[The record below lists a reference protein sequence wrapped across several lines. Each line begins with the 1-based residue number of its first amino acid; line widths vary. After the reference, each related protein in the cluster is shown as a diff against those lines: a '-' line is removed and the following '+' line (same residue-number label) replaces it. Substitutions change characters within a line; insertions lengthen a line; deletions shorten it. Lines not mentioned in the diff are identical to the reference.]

1 MNNRFFSKKSRETFM
16 FPFWNKFF
24 VIPRFVTGYFVSREG
39 PAFRFETAGDKER
52 RLIRKENR

>member
-1 MNNRFFSKKSRETFM
+1 M

-39 PAFRFETAGDKER
+39 PAFRFKTAGDKER